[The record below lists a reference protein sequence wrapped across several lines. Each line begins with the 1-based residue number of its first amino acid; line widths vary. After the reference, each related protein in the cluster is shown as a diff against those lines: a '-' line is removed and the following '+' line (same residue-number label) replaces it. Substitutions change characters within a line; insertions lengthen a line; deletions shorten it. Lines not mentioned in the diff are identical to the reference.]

1 MTIPDKGSAAQTAA
15 AEPTA
20 NNGRWHRWT
29 RSQAQAEADELLR
42 DNQAAARELTR
53 IDCCSPGATVTV
65 RGMVRSMTLR
75 PKSTVPALEIEVY
88 DGSGSVAVVWL
99 GRRKI
104 PGIEPGRSIVVTGRL
119 TCNADSP
126 TIYNPRYELKPV
138 SA

>member
-1 MTIPDKGSAAQTAA
+1 MAEAQQDTK
-15 AEPTA
+15 T
-20 NNGRWHRWT
+20 GRWHRWT
-29 RSQAQAEADELLR
+29 RTQAEVEADELLSDNKSVAR
-42 DNQAAARELTR
+42 DLTR

-138 SA
+138 ST